1 MVGAIIELAASEMV
15 IVDESGWLLMMMG
28 DEVATSITEELGSG
42 VSVREVETKTNEVE
56 ATMEGEGDGDGRMQ
70 DPVTLTV
77 GPRPFKFGSTLMEP
91 PETSTSL

>member
-1 MVGAIIELAASEMV
+1 MV
-15 IVDESGWLLMMMG
+15 IVDESGRLLIMMG

-56 ATMEGEGDGDGRMQ
+56 DTTEGEEDGDARMQ
-70 DPVTLTV
+70 EPVTITE